1 MALQPIDIDTPQP
14 NGKRGDPARIM
25 AQKVNTNDAYLE
37 GLANDAKVA
46 VATAVKKAGDAM
58 AGSLT
63 WKFSGNGAMLGVL
76 NDGSGNPVLRGLNSA
91 GNADGLLK
99 MAGSLI
105 LGSAPAVRF
114 DTNQLKVVG
123 NNIPAGQYQGYILG
137 SWNAKPG
144 DNDDRMELNY
154 YRQTNDGSTSWSSFN
169 WRLGRVVDATQQ
181 QFIEFD
187 RIGRLTIV
195 VNGQYFYF
203 QSSGNAVAPGSFING
218 GSDPAIK
225 DAESLRPIV
234 GATEALRGL
243 NVRIG
248 KYLTKYNADGLD
260 RAFVMAD
267 DAMRQHT
274 PEVII
279 EDVIDGQYA
288 GWATDQ
294 LIAYLVAAHD
304 EGCRREE
311 AMRLQID
318 ALEARLATLEAAGAQ
333 PEEAA

>member
-1 MALQPIDIDTPQP
+1 MPLKKIDITTDHGTWV
-14 NGKRGDPARIM
+14 GDLFPVAFT
-25 AQKVNTNDAYLE
+25 KTNDNDEYLE
-37 GLANDAKVA
+37 QLAMDA
-46 VATAVKKAGDAM
+46 ATAAVQKTGDVM
-58 AGSLT
+58 TGGLT
-63 WKFSGNGAMLGVL
+63 WKLSANGAMLGVL

-144 DNDDRMELNY
+144 DNDDRIEMQY
-154 YRQTNDGSTSWSSFN
+154 YRETADGSTSWSSFN
-169 WRLGRVVDATQQ
+169 WRIGRVVDATVQ
-181 QFIEFD
+181 QFFEFH
-187 RIGRLTIV
+187 RAGRFDIV
-195 VNGQYFYF
+195 ANSQRF
-203 QSSGNAVAPGSFING
+203 QFQANGNATAPGSFVNG

-225 DAESLRPIV
+225 DAESLRPIT
-234 GATEALRGL
+234 GATDALLGL

-248 KYLTKYNADGLD
+248 KYLPQYNADGLD

-274 PEVII
+274 PQVII

-294 LIAYLVAAHD
+294 LIAYLVAAHQ
-304 EGCRREE
+304 EGLRREA
-311 AMRLQID
+311 AMQERI
-318 ALEARLATLEAAGAQ
+318 ETMGIRLADLEAAAAVP
-333 PEEAA
+333 PEKAP